1 MGHFFDIKKDTDK
14 QSMGSG
20 STMDKVLTS
29 GTLSRLQKN
38 RVFGGGGGGGVPPK
52 FTISDKPQ
60 KKLWGPLFLTF
71 FAFFDIFD
79 KSRGIPGV

>member
-38 RVFGGGGGGGVPPK
+38 RVFGGGGGGGTPK
-52 FTISDKPQ
+52 IHHFRQTP
-60 KKLWGPLFLTF
+60 KKAMGTP
-71 FAFFDIFD
+71 FFDIFC
-79 KSRGIPGV
+79 IF